1 MPENK
6 KLDLILVCGPNGAG
20 KSTFTR
26 KTEITKYY
34 PVVDADQIAKE
45 NNLGVLAAGKEV
57 ARQIKD
63 FLENEQSF
71 VRESTL
77 TSKFDF
83 KLMKEAKQKGYRV
96 TLVYVGLD
104 SKERSMNRVKSR
116 HQKGGHDI
124 PREDILRRYDRSLE
138 NLIQAIKLAD
148 KVKIIDNSET
158 EHRLVA
164 EFESGKLVREF
175 SSPEWFKKIKN

>member
-1 MPENK
+1 MSEK
-6 KLDLILVCGPNGAG
+6 KKPDLILVCGPNGAG

-26 KTEITKYY
+26 KTDLTKNY
-34 PVVDADQIAKE
+34 PVLDADQIAKE

-124 PREDILRRYDRSLE
+124 PREDILRRYDRSLA
-138 NLIQAIKLAD
+138 NLIPAIKLAD

-164 EFESGKLVREF
+164 EFERGELVREF
-175 SSPEWFKKIKN
+175 SSPGWFKKIKN